1 MQLRRRVQVLQAQ
14 GRRDRRVR
22 QFLLQVL
29 QVRMWKGLRVQ
40 QAWNR
45 GLVSITLYF
54 STVSVCYSDCS
65 VLFCFIHNE
74 CYQLIMLTIRVLD
87 VLQYHIP

>member
-1 MQLRRRVQVLQAQ
+1 MQLRRRVQMLQAQ

-65 VLFCFIHNE
+65 VLFHSQC
-74 CYQLIMLTIRVLD
+74 MLST
-87 VLQYHIP
+87 YHANHTCT